1 MNEKNKQKSTKM
13 DLLNYKILEELSK
26 NSRITY
32 RKISKTLKKN
42 PATIF
47 KRIKSMEEKGII
59 KRYSIDIDFEKLG
72 YTLNTFIKIRVTD
85 GNQRKLG
92 EMLRKYKNVDFVYEI
107 TGEYDLITKVRFKTA
122 KELDNFV
129 NEILKSKLVER
140 TNTMLIVTEY

>member
-92 EMLRKYKNVDFVYEI
+92 EMLRKYENVDFVYEI

>member
-1 MNEKNKQKSTKM
+1 MNEKNKQKGIKM